1 MYYNYY
7 YIYLFNNNISYK
19 KMRNN
24 IILYILIQLI
34 GIYLPIEY
42 KNRSQLWSRIV
53 LILNV
58 LYKNTKNF

>member
-1 MYYNYY
+1 
-7 YIYLFNNNISYK
+7 
-19 KMRNN
+19 MRNN

-42 KNRSQLWSRIV
+42 KIRSQLWSRIV

-58 LYKNTKNF
+58 LYKNTTKIFSFLLIVEK